1 MKRIAWID
9 TIRVAAA
16 FMIIFAHYFMC
27 DDFAESLPYFKH
39 ALSYDVAII
48 GVALF
53 LAISGYLIPAS
64 LKRAPDLWH
73 FYLSK
78 FIRIVVPFT
87 VSWFVMLAILI
98 LPALFN
104 DDLASRLP
112 TNALLRGGNFSAM
125 ILGMFPVD
133 LNVTKLLGFE
143 IYWFVGEWFMGAIL
157 WLYLLSP
164 LLNYC
169 AERRPLFSL
178 IISIGVSFAAYYV
191 SQGIVYDAWTL
202 FIVRVPEFLFGI
214 ILFIYRDK
222 LKQFHLPLFLLSG
235 IVLATYAIYFAI
247 TLPPQGALF
256 FVSNPKY
263 FLLTLPMI
271 YLLFTLTEVFNALL
285 PKIFARFNSLNA
297 ASYIAMIIQHVV
309 IYAFADILGF
319 EKLGTF
325 GIFLVLLIVM
335 AITFETAQLIKK
347 LSDPVEKIFSK

>member
-27 DDFAESLPYFKH
+27 DGFAESLPYFKH

-64 LKRAPDLWH
+64 LKRAPNLWR
-73 FYLSK
+73 FYSSK

-104 DDLASRLP
+104 DDLIGRLP
-112 TNALLRGGNFSAM
+112 LFSFLRGGNFSAM

-133 LNVTKLLGFE
+133 LNVTKLLGLE

-169 AERRPLFSL
+169 AERRPLLSL
-178 IISIGVSFAAYYV
+178 IISIGISFAAYYV

-202 FIVRVPEFLFGI
+202 FIVRVPEFLFGM

-222 LKQFHLPLFLLSG
+222 LKQFRLPLFLLSG
-235 IVLATYAIYFAI
+235 TFLATYAIYFVMTFKLETGMFFTSNPAVFII
-247 TLPPQGALF
+247 TLPA
-256 FVSNPKY
+256 
-263 FLLTLPMI
+263 I
-271 YLLFTLTEVFNALL
+271 YLLFTSAEMFNALL

-309 IYAFADILGF
+309 IYLFADILGF

-335 AITFETAQLIKK
+335 AITFKTAQLIKK